1 MDNIL
6 QLNGIDKRYDGIHAL
21 KSIDLKFKSGE
32 IHSIIGENGAGK
44 STLGKIIYGI
54 VNPDKGRVIYSE
66 KEITKNNPVIAQKL
80 GISMVT
86 QELDLFPNLTMS
98 ENIAINNFSF
108 DEKLFI
114 NDQRLNEFSKR
125 YIKKMGLSLRSNTML
140 SALSVGE
147 LQLISIARA
156 LSFKHK
162 LIIMDEPTSALTE
175 ESSEIVYNIVRE
187 LRKKNIAVIYISH
200 NINEVLALSDRVTV
214 LRDGKTVGTVPV
226 QNLNRNELI
235 KMMAGTSEIN
245 KNKQKMINLSE
256 DLLEMQKLKTD
267 KLHSINLKLKRGEI
281 LGIAGLVGSGRA
293 ELGNTLFG
301 LKKILSGKILINN
314 KPVIIRNPRDAI
326 KNGIMLLPEDRKKS
340 GLFFSMSIKENT
352 SLSILE
358 KVFRLGFIDNKDELN
373 KVRSMNDRVLLR
385 YNSVDDSVDLLSGG
399 NQQKVLLSKCLMS
412 DPKIL
417 FLNNPTRGIDI
428 KSKSEIYGLIHS
440 LSKQGKGII
449 LISSEIEELIE
460 NCHRIIVMNKGIQLD
475 EYQYD
480 QFSNQKIL
488 HSATMA

>member
-114 NDQRLNEFSKR
+114 NNQRLNEFSKR

-373 KVRSMNDRVLLR
+373 KVKSMNDRVLLR

>member
-54 VNPDKGRVIYSE
+54 VNPDKGRIIYSE

-114 NDQRLNEFSKR
+114 NNQRLNEFSKR
-125 YIKKMGLSLRSNTML
+125 YIKKMGLSLRSDTML

-200 NINEVLALSDRVTV
+200 NINEVLALSDRITV

-373 KVRSMNDRVLLR
+373 KVKSMNDRVLLR

>member
-21 KSIDLKFKSGE
+21 KSIDLKFKRGE

-54 VNPDKGRVIYSE
+54 VNPDKGRIIYSE
-66 KEITKNNPVIAQKL
+66 KEITKNNPIIAQKL

-114 NDQRLNEFSKR
+114 NNQRLNEFSKR
-125 YIKKMGLSLRSNTML
+125 YIKKMGLSLRSDNML

-175 ESSEIVYNIVRE
+175 ETSEIVYSIVRE
-187 LRKKNIAVIYISH
+187 LRKKKITVIYISH
-200 NINEVLALSDRVTV
+200 NINEVLDLSDRVTV

-226 QNLNRNELI
+226 KNLNRNELI

-245 KNKQKMINLSE
+245 KNKQRLINLSE
-256 DLLEMQKLKTD
+256 NLLEMQKLKTD

-293 ELGNTLFG
+293 ELGNALFG

-373 KVRSMNDRVLLR
+373 KVKSMNERVLLR

-417 FLNNPTRGIDI
+417 FLNNPTRGIDV

>member
-21 KSIDLKFKSGE
+21 KSIDLKFKCGE

-54 VNPDKGRVIYSE
+54 ENPDKGRIIYSE
-66 KEITKNNPVIAQKL
+66 KEIKKNNPVIAQKL
-80 GISMVT
+80 GIAMVT

-114 NDQRLNEFSKR
+114 NNQRLNDFSKR
-125 YIKKMGLSLRSNTML
+125 YIKKMGLSFRSDTML

-175 ESSEIVYNIVRE
+175 ESSEIVYNIVKE

-214 LRDGKTVGTVPV
+214 LRDGKIVGTVPV

-267 KLHSINLKLKRGEI
+267 KLHSINLKLKKGEI

-314 KPVIIRNPRDAI
+314 KLVIIRNPRDAI

-340 GLFFSMSIKENT
+340 GLFFSMSIKENA

-373 KVRSMNDRVLLR
+373 KVKSMNERVLLR

-412 DPKIL
+412 NPKIL
-417 FLNNPTRGIDI
+417 FLNNPTRGIDV
-428 KSKSEIYGLIHS
+428 KSKSEVYGLIHS
-440 LSKQGKGII
+440 LSQQGKGII

-488 HSATMA
+488 HSATID

>member
-54 VNPDKGRVIYSE
+54 VNPDKGRIIYSE

-125 YIKKMGLSLRSNTML
+125 YIKKMGLSLRSDTML

>member
-21 KSIDLKFKSGE
+21 KSIDLKFKCGE

-54 VNPDKGRVIYSE
+54 ENPDKGRIIYSE
-66 KEITKNNPVIAQKL
+66 KEIKKNNPVIAQKL
-80 GISMVT
+80 GIAMVT

-114 NDQRLNEFSKR
+114 NNQRLNDFSKR
-125 YIKKMGLSLRSNTML
+125 YIKKMGLSFRSDTML

-175 ESSEIVYNIVRE
+175 ESSEIVYNIVKE

-214 LRDGKTVGTVPV
+214 LRDGKIVGTVPV

-293 ELGNTLFG
+293 ELGNALFG

-314 KPVIIRNPRDAI
+314 KLVIIRNPRDAI

-340 GLFFSMSIKENT
+340 GLFFSMSIKENA

-373 KVRSMNDRVLLR
+373 KVKSMNERVLLR

-412 DPKIL
+412 NPKIL
-417 FLNNPTRGIDI
+417 FLNNPTRGIDV
-428 KSKSEIYGLIHS
+428 KSKSEVYGLIHS
-440 LSKQGKGII
+440 LSQQGKGII

-488 HSATMA
+488 HSATID

>member
-54 VNPDKGRVIYSE
+54 VNPDKGRIIYSE

-86 QELDLFPNLTMS
+86 QELDLFPNLTLS
-98 ENIAINNFSF
+98 ENIAINNFS
-108 DEKLFI
+108 
-114 NDQRLNEFSKR
+114 LNEKFIVNKKLLSAFYKN
-125 YIKKMGLSLRSNTML
+125 YIKKVGLNLPGDIKL
-140 SALSVGE
+140 GDLSVGE

-200 NINEVLALSDRVTV
+200 NINEVLALSDQVTV

-301 LKKILSGKILINN
+301 LKKILSGKFLINN

-440 LSKQGKGII
+440 LSKQGTGII
-449 LISSEIEELIE
+449 IISSEIEELID
-460 NCHRIIVMNKGIQLD
+460 NCHRIIVMNKGIQSD
-475 EYQYD
+475 EYQYG

>member
-21 KSIDLKFKSGE
+21 KSIDLKFKSGK